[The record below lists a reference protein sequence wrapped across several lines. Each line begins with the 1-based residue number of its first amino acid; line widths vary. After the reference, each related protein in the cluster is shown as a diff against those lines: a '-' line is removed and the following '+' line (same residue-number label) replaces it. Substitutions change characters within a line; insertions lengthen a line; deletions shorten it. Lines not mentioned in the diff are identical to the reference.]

1 MICENAMQITAIFS
15 DYDGTLCPTSSLWNQ
30 TNTIPEGLDDILWS
44 ISSKIPVCIISS
56 KDFSFLESRAK
67 FAKII
72 SCIMGIET
80 VEFTDD
86 NIGNKRTKFK
96 NPSIYPNRKTLRNN
110 SDLLGS
116 LAREVAEK
124 FVEIVVE
131 RKYTSDNLLAGLTFD
146 YRHRE
151 DWKEYKKNI
160 EPVLYE
166 IINDRIKSS
175 TSASATAFLP
185 YIQSYSTHPFLDVYS
200 VKCDKGMAVDAI
212 TSILE
217 ASYHNDKDRRHI
229 IMYLGDSEN
238 DNAAFRKAG
247 ISIGICSDPRLNPK
261 LNCDYVIPFDKLGS
275 FLEKLLNNGLVFS
288 SDMILS

>member
-1 MICENAMQITAIFS
+1 MIFENAMQITAILS
-15 DYDGTLCPTSSLWNQ
+15 DYDGTLCPTSSIRSQ
-30 TNTIPEGLDDILWS
+30 TSTIPEGLDDILWR
-44 ISSKIPVCIISS
+44 ISSKIPICIISS

-80 VEFTDD
+80 VEFTH
-86 NIGNKRTKFK
+86 NNKGNKRTKFK
-96 NPSIYPNRKTLRNN
+96 NPSIYPNRKILRNN
-110 SDLLGS
+110 SDLLDS

-124 FVEIVVE
+124 FVEIIVE

-151 DWKEYKKNI
+151 DRKRYKKNI

-175 TSASATAFLP
+175 TSASATTFLP
-185 YIQSYSTHPFLDVYS
+185 YIQSYSVHPFLDVYS

-212 TSILE
+212 TSILL
-217 ASYHNDKDRRHI
+217 SYHNDKDIQNTI
-229 IMYLGDSEN
+229 IYLGDSEN
-238 DNAAFRKAG
+238 DNPAFRKVS
-247 ISIGICSDPRLNPK
+247 ISIGIRSDPRLNPK
-261 LNCDYVIPFDKLGS
+261 LNCDYVITLDELGS
-275 FLEKLLNNGLVFS
+275 FLERLLKNGLFFS
-288 SDMILS
+288 SDLLAA

>member
-1 MICENAMQITAIFS
+1 MNFENAKQITAIFS
-15 DYDGTLCPTSSLWNQ
+15 DYDGTLCPTSSLRSQ
-30 TNTIPEGLDDILWS
+30 SSTIPEGLEDILWS

-56 KDFSFLESRAK
+56 KDFSFLKSRAK

-80 VEFTDD
+80 IEFAGD
-86 NIGNKRTKFK
+86 NNGKNRIKFK
-96 NPSIYPNRKTLRNN
+96 NPRIYPNRDVLKNN
-110 SDLLGS
+110 SDLLDS
-116 LAREVAEK
+116 LAREVTEK
-124 FVEIVVE
+124 IVEIIVE

-151 DWKEYKKNI
+151 DWKRYKKNI
-160 EPVLYE
+160 EPVLYGV
-166 IINDRIKSS
+166 INDRIKSS
-175 TSASATAFLP
+175 TSASATALLP
-185 YIQSYSTHPFLDVYS
+185 YIQSYSAHPFLDVYS

-217 ASYHNDKDRRHI
+217 SSYHNNKDRQNT

-238 DNAAFRKAG
+238 DNPAFRKVG
-247 ISIGICSDPRLNPK
+247 ISIGIRSDPRLNPK

-275 FLEKLLNNGLVFS
+275 FLGKLLNNGLVFS